1 MQYDWKRKNT
11 LISNCNWNKNLT
23 VNGRNARRACHLF
36 LKTDYKMLKN
46 SFFTYNIMYDI
57 IT

>member
-1 MQYDWKRKNT
+1 MAGT
-11 LISNCNWNKNLT
+11 PGVPAIF
-23 VNGRNARRACHLF
+23 F